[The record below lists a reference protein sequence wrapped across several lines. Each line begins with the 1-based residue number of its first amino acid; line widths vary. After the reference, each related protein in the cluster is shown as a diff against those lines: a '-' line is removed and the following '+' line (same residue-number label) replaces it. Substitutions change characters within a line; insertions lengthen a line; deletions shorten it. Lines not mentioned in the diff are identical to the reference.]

1 MEIKKL
7 KDLKSQKGYQFNE
20 QYFVAYEGNSQFD
33 ATNQDYLAC
42 LKFIKNGGK
51 LEPEFTQEEYL
62 KRAKDNKIAE
72 LNNYYNSDE
81 CWLFRLKSTTL
92 KASLTKTAD
101 FFSKVLPAI
110 DSSFPVYFET
120 DDKKIISTNLTSE
133 KAKKIN
139 AKIQLEI
146 SIYIKKLRIE
156 TELKINNC
164 KSAEEIVLIDVKK
177 ALGVVPREIEIDNI

>member
-1 MEIKKL
+1 MILL
-7 KDLKSQKGYQFNE
+7 KN
-20 QYFVAYEGNSQFD
+20 
-33 ATNQDYLAC
+33 
-42 LKFIKNGGK
+42 KNGDVQEFNNISEIGMGFADWIDISNTEEGK
-51 LEPEFTQEEYL
+51 IYL
-62 KRAKDNKIAE
+62 LQKAKDDKIAE

-81 CWLFRLKSTTL
+81 CWLFRLKSTNL

-101 FFSKVLPAI
+101 FFAKVLPAI

-120 DDKKIISTNLTSE
+120 DDKKIISTNLTAE

-164 KSAEEIVLIDVKK
+164 ESAEEIALIDVKK

>member
-1 MEIKKL
+1 MIVL
-7 KDLKSQKGYQFNE
+7 KNTITKQINQFESMSQIGASY
-20 QYFVAYEGNSQFD
+20 
-33 ATNQDYLAC
+33 ATWMNITDTDEAKDYL
-42 LKFIKNGGK
+42 LQK
-51 LEPEFTQEEYL
+51 
-62 KRAKDNKIAE
+62 AKDEKIKE
-72 LNNYYNSDE
+72 LNSYYNSDE

-101 FFSKVLPAI
+101 FFAKVLPAI

-164 KSAEEIVLIDVKK
+164 KSEEEIALINVKK

>member
-1 MEIKKL
+1 MKL
-7 KDLKSQKGYQFNE
+7 KELKNNFELNGMFIPNDPSNTDYQKIQEWIKSGGE
-20 QYFVAYEGNSQFD
+20 YEKF
-33 ATNQDYLAC
+33 DYL
-42 LKFIKNGGK
+42 KD
-51 LEPEFTQEEYL
+51 
-62 KRAKDNKIAE
+62 AKDNKLAE
-72 LNNYYNSDE
+72 LNSYYNSDE
-81 CWLFRLKSTTL
+81 CWLFKLKSTTL

-101 FFSKVLPAI
+101 FFAKVLPAI

-164 KSAEEIVLIDVKK
+164 NSAEEIALIDIKK

>member
-1 MEIKKL
+1 MILL
-7 KDLKSQKGYQFNE
+7 KN
-20 QYFVAYEGNSQFD
+20 
-33 ATNQDYLAC
+33 
-42 LKFIKNGGK
+42 KNGDVKEFNSISEIGMGFADWINISDTEEGK
-51 LEPEFTQEEYL
+51 VYL
-62 KRAKDNKIAE
+62 LQKVKDNKIAE

-101 FFSKVLPAI
+101 FFAKVLPAI

-120 DDKKIISTNLTSE
+120 DDKKIISTNLTAE

-156 TELKINNC
+156 TEFKIQNS
-164 KSAEEIVLIDVKK
+164 KSSEEVALIDVKK

>member
-1 MEIKKL
+1 MILL
-7 KDLKSQKGYQFNE
+7 KN
-20 QYFVAYEGNSQFD
+20 
-33 ATNQDYLAC
+33 
-42 LKFIKNGGK
+42 KNGDIK
-51 LEPEFTQEEYL
+51 EFHNISEIGMGFADWVDFTNTEEAKIYL
-62 KRAKDNKIAE
+62 LQKAKDEKLAE

-101 FFSKVLPAI
+101 FFAKVLPAI

-120 DDKKIISTNLTSE
+120 DDKKIISTNLTAE

-164 KSAEEIVLIDVKK
+164 KSEKEIALIDVKK

>member
-1 MEIKKL
+1 MIFL
-7 KDLKSQKGYQFNE
+7 KDPITKQIIQFGSMAQIGAGYANWVNITDTDEEKVYLLQKAKNE
-20 QYFVAYEGNSQFD
+20 
-33 ATNQDYLAC
+33 
-42 LKFIKNGGK
+42 K
-51 LEPEFTQEEYL
+51 L
-62 KRAKDNKIAE
+62 AE

-101 FFSKVLPAI
+101 FFAKVLPAI

-120 DDKKIISTNLTSE
+120 DDKKIISTNLTAE

-164 KSAEEIVLIDVKK
+164 KSEKEIALIDVKK